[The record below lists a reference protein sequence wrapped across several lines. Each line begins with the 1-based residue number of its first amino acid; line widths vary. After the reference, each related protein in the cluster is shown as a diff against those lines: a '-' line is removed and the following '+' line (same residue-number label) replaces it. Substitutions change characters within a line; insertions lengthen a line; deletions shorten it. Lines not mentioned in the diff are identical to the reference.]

1 MCIIIIK
8 WVVEKSRKSGS
19 GCAASV
25 SPRIPSAPPGD
36 LFISTALQMSAILR
50 VLQNCRRL
58 WAIFITEDEINRRS
72 IVLAG
77 VLSLLFHC
85 GDLCAQSI
93 TAHQAEKAVRGW
105 LGTDARHLQTI
116 IGRESRKVQSFT
128 DEAGEPIYYVASLEP
143 SGFVIVSAD
152 DELEPIICFADDGV
166 YDPSPENPLGAL
178 VSSDLKGR
186 MAAVRALRRER
197 SPAQGAPA
205 GRTRDKWKRLV
216 DLGESGIAGSG
227 EPGGGIS
234 DVRVAPLLQS
244 KWSQHAVC
252 QAPFYNYY
260 TPDNYRTGCAATAM
274 AQLMRYHQHPTEPIG
289 VLGFWIK
296 KDSSDWFAAYTR
308 GGDGSGGPYNWDQM
322 VLVPDCSTIPAVR
335 NAVAGLCYDAAISI
349 NTDFGSLSS
358 QADTL
363 KAGDSLVDT
372 FQYARAVK
380 GYNSGGNIG
389 EGLIGM
395 INPNLDAKDPVIIGI
410 NGSSGHA
417 AVCDG
422 YGYNSSTL
430 YHHLNMGWG
439 GTYDA
444 WYNLPN
450 IDSNPTY
457 SSIYKCVYNIRR
469 AAVRSGEVISGRVY
483 DPKGRP
489 IANPTVCAQLGGQG
503 AVIYAESDSRGIYAF
518 DDLKSAATY
527 LTYVAAN
534 GYGFTG
540 RTVKTGT
547 SADNSPVSGN
557 VWGVDFYGQYPFGSL
572 IAHWKLDETSG
583 SIAADSAGVND
594 GMLQGSTNWRPSGGV
609 CDGAL
614 FFDGNDCVAIP
625 YESNFDMINEIT
637 VAAWVNIDVVDK
649 DWQTVIAKGD
659 SAWRLSTL
667 GNQRK
672 FYFCV
677 TGPPNYAAVDGSAI
691 VPTHEWHHVC
701 GTYDKANIRLY
712 IDGME
717 DPAGPTTYSG
727 GITTNNF
734 DVFIGENAE
743 KTGRYWKGLIDDVRI
758 YNYALRPGDVA
769 QLMCHEPSV
778 GDVNH
783 DCIVDM
789 ADFAVLTSAWL
800 SRPGDQRWNE
810 DCDIS
815 PVADNVI
822 DMLDLNAF
830 FGSWLAGDR

>member
-1 MCIIIIK
+1 
-8 WVVEKSRKSGS
+8 
-19 GCAASV
+19 
-25 SPRIPSAPPGD
+25 
-36 LFISTALQMSAILR
+36 MSAF
-50 VLQNCRRL
+50 
-58 WAIFITEDEINRRS
+58 FIKEDEIDRRS
-72 IVLAG
+72 IVFAG

-85 GDLCAQSI
+85 GDVCARSI
-93 TAHQAEKAVRGW
+93 TAHQAEKAVSGW
-105 LGTDARHLQTI
+105 LGTDVRPLQTI
-116 IGRESRKVQSFT
+116 LGRQSRKVQSFA
-128 DEAGEPIYYVASLEP
+128 DEAGEPVYYVVYLEP

-152 DELEPIICFADDGV
+152 DELEPIICFADDGA

-186 MAAVRALRRER
+186 MAAVPAVRRQR
-197 SPAQGAPA
+197 TAAQGAPA
-205 GRTRDKWKRLV
+205 ARARDKWNLLI
-216 DLGESGIAGSG
+216 DLGESGSGGSG
-227 EPGGGIS
+227 EPSLGGIS

-244 KWSQHAVC
+244 KWAQYAVC

-260 TPDNYRTGCAATAM
+260 TPDNYRTGCVPTAM

-289 VLGFWIK
+289 VLGFWIR
-296 KDSSDWFAAYTR
+296 KDSSDWFGAYTR
-308 GGDGSGGPYNWDQM
+308 GGDGSGGAYNWGQM
-322 VLVPDCSTIPAVR
+322 VLVPDCSTTPALR
-335 NAVAGLCYDAAISI
+335 SAVAGLCYDAAISI
-349 NTDFGSLSS
+349 NTDFGSISS

-363 KAGDSLVDT
+363 KAKDSLVST
-372 FQYARAVK
+372 FRYAKAVK
-380 GYNSGGNIG
+380 GYNSGSNIG

-410 NGSSGHA
+410 SGSSGHA
-417 AVCDG
+417 VVCDG

-430 YHHLNMGWG
+430 YHHLNMGWS

-450 IDSNPTY
+450 IDSNPAY

-469 AAVRSGEVISGRVY
+469 AAVLSGEVISGRIY

-489 IANPTVCAQLGGQG
+489 IANPTVCAQLGGRG
-503 AVIYAESDSRGIYAF
+503 PVIYAESDSRGIYAF
-518 DDLKSAATY
+518 DDLNSAATY
-527 LTYVAAN
+527 LIYVAAN
-534 GYGFTG
+534 EYGFSG
-540 RTVKTGT
+540 RTVETGT
-547 SADNSPVSGN
+547 SADNLRVSGN

-583 SIAADSAGVND
+583 SLAEDSAGIND
-594 GMLQGSTNWRPSGGV
+594 GILQGSTNWQPSGGIF
-609 CDGAL
+609 DGAL
-614 FFDGNDCVAIP
+614 SFDGNDYVRIP
-625 YESNFDMINEIT
+625 NESNFDMINEIT

-649 DWQTVIAKGD
+649 DWQAVIAKGD
-659 SAWRLSTL
+659 SAWRLSTH
-667 GNQRK
+667 GSQRK
-672 FYFCV
+672 FHFSV
-677 TGPPNYAAVDGSAI
+677 TGPPNYAAVDGSVS

-717 DPAGPTTYSG
+717 DPAGPTAYSG
-727 GITTNNF
+727 GITTNDF
-734 DVFIGENAE
+734 DVFIGENVE

-758 YNYALRPGDVA
+758 FNYALRPGEVA
-769 QLMCHEPSV
+769 QLMCHEPAV

-783 DCIVDM
+783 DCVVDM

-815 PVADNVI
+815 PAADNVV

-830 FGSWLAGDR
+830 FGSWLAGH